1 MITPIYCEAV
11 LKPKRFRVV
20 KPEIRVLGVDDGKFV
35 PHVKGHVL
43 VVGVV
48 FRGGYWLDG
57 VLHTRV
63 EVDGFDAT
71 DKIAAMITRSSHCKQ
86 LRVVMLN
93 GITVAGF
100 NVVDL
105 KALNEATNL
114 PIITVT
120 RDKPNLDEIREA
132 LHNLPE
138 SERRWKLI
146 LDAGE
151 PFELSTRNEQE
162 KIYVQTVGISVKDA
176 EKIVRLTSTRSSI
189 PEPLRVAHLIAS
201 GIGGA

>member
-1 MITPIYCEAV
+1 
-11 LKPKRFRVV
+11 LKPKCFRVV

-35 PHVKGHVL
+35 PHVKGQVL

-63 EVDGFDAT
+63 DVDGFDAT
-71 DKIAAMITRSSHCKQ
+71 DKIAAMITCSSHCKQ

-93 GITVAGF
+93 GITFAGF
-100 NVVDL
+100 NVVDI
-105 KALNEATNL
+105 KALHKVTNL
-114 PIITVT
+114 PVITVT
-120 RDKPNLDEIREA
+120 RDKPDLDEIREA
-132 LHNLPE
+132 LKNLPE

-151 PFELSTRNEQE
+151 PLELSTRNEQE
-162 KIYVQTVGISVKDA
+162 KIYVQATGLSMGDA